1 MSPVLDCMVLLMS
14 LHFSTCSQA
23 LSEYNNN
30 VSDQVPVSS
39 VEVHRVRT
47 QVNCLVGDYK
57 SGLQ

>member
-1 MSPVLDCMVLLMS
+1 MS